1 MKEGLKKLFFG
12 TFLTAIIFI
21 FMVGV
26 NALTIKETTNT
37 GDQYDDIVDGT
48 VVIGITKFEPEVII
62 TALRASKATFNDV
75 VFNYGK
81 PGYKG
86 VEIYYLLS
94 GDWYN
99 IDEDNN
105 ATPVEDEAINEALNN
120 NDIYYV
126 NNEEKVLEV
135 PYSKELDDGYEFA
148 FHTEDSTKDDEVT
161 VENGVLKIPATVK
174 KVEVFAKNTETGVE
188 TKLDVFE
195 KDEYNDT
202 EFDTVSSDGTISE
215 GDPSVSPLA
224 EYAVDGNTITIGGA
238 LAWYPEDSGEERE
251 FGNYASVKITAP
263 EIYNEEFL
271 IANTTG
277 VIDGGEPMNWV
288 GDLYANLYLKFN
300 TNKRSYT
307 VTITWAAGNVQ
318 VFTVN
323 LADDVVLALPPQG
336 TIGKGDSTGGDLTYT
351 LDEANHNKIIIDGNI
366 AWYGADANAQNGR
379 PAGNYASVK
388 ITAPVEY
395 DETFLN
401 GTTKVKI
408 DNRPEYTWDY
418 LTSLEPGVDDT
429 TFTYYPVFNEETRS
443 HTVTV
448 TWETGNVQV
457 FTIELA
463 DTATLEAAPQGTIGK
478 GDSTG
483 GDLTYTLDEANHNKI
498 IIDGNIAW
506 YGADANAQN
515 GRPAG
520 NYASV
525 KITAPVE
532 YDETF
537 LNGTTKVKIDNR
549 PEYTWD
555 YLTSLEPGVDDTT
568 FTYYPV
574 FNEETRSHTV
584 TVTWETGNVQVFTI
598 ELADTATLQ
607 EPQVPQGT
615 ITQGHETIG
624 GADIEYNISGN
635 VVTIGGK
642 VKWSSTATP
651 LISRAGNYA
660 VVRVTAPADYDY
672 DFLSTNTKIKVNN
685 SGLDIDWYQN
695 SGTSNQN
702 LWMEDG
708 TSFIYYS
715 RFDEDTSEHTLTVTW
730 EEGNVQVF
738 TINLAEGVTLEAAPK
753 GTIET
758 ADGLDYTIYGDT
770 TIRISGE
777 IPWYEEN
784 AFGVGSPAGNY
795 VSLKIIAP
803 DIDIYTTEF
812 LNTNTKYYRDG
823 NYNDMKQWNE
833 LGTFMIY
840 YQKYSSTTED
850 HHVVVDWEWGNS
862 QHFWI
867 VLTENTTLQP
877 EY

>member
-463 DTATLEAAPQGTIGK
+463 DTATL
-478 GDSTG
+478 
-483 GDLTYTLDEANHNKI
+483 
-498 IIDGNIAW
+498 
-506 YGADANAQN
+506 
-515 GRPAG
+515 
-520 NYASV
+520 
-525 KITAPVE
+525 
-532 YDETF
+532 
-537 LNGTTKVKIDNR
+537 
-549 PEYTWD
+549 
-555 YLTSLEPGVDDTT
+555 
-568 FTYYPV
+568 
-574 FNEETRSHTV
+574 
-584 TVTWETGNVQVFTI
+584 
-598 ELADTATLQ
+598 
-607 EPQVPQGT
+607 
-615 ITQGHETIG
+615 
-624 GADIEYNISGN
+624 
-635 VVTIGGK
+635 
-642 VKWSSTATP
+642 
-651 LISRAGNYA
+651 
-660 VVRVTAPADYDY
+660 
-672 DFLSTNTKIKVNN
+672 
-685 SGLDIDWYQN
+685 
-695 SGTSNQN
+695 
-702 LWMEDG
+702 
-708 TSFIYYS
+708 
-715 RFDEDTSEHTLTVTW
+715 
-730 EEGNVQVF
+730 
-738 TINLAEGVTLEAAPK
+738 
-753 GTIET
+753 
-758 ADGLDYTIYGDT
+758 
-770 TIRISGE
+770 
-777 IPWYEEN
+777 
-784 AFGVGSPAGNY
+784 
-795 VSLKIIAP
+795 
-803 DIDIYTTEF
+803 
-812 LNTNTKYYRDG
+812 
-823 NYNDMKQWNE
+823 
-833 LGTFMIY
+833 
-840 YQKYSSTTED
+840 
-850 HHVVVDWEWGNS
+850 
-862 QHFWI
+862 
-867 VLTENTTLQP
+867 
-877 EY
+877 